1 MPFADIS
8 QGTVVRFLLVL
19 LRSSLFFSFLPIL
32 GSKTLPAHFRIGL
45 AVAFALF
52 LTPLVDFRAGENDVA
67 ILVLRE
73 VVLGITL
80 GLAVRFVF
88 FGIEIAGQMMS
99 DSMGFSIAASFHP
112 EMGHSADVS
121 KLLMVFATLLFLAT
135 DTHHDLIAVFVR
147 SYDIVPAGSA
157 DVNALVRE
165 GVSLIGR
172 IFVIAL
178 KLGAPVVVG
187 IVTTNLLLGFVYKVT
202 PQINIFFISLPLYIG
217 IGFLLLFMALPA
229 YVVAI
234 GGSFGEIRTE
244 MGRVLGMA
252 RR

>member
-1 MPFADIS
+1 MPGAEIS
-8 QGTVVRFLLVL
+8 SGYMVRFLLVL

-32 GSKTLPAHFRIGL
+32 GSKTLPTLFRIGL

-52 LTPLVDFRAGENDVA
+52 LTPFVNFRAGENDIP
-67 ILVLRE
+67 ILVFRE
-73 VVLGITL
+73 IVLGITL

-88 FGIEIAGQMMS
+88 FGIEIAGQMIS
-99 DSMGFSIAASFHP
+99 DSMGLSIAATFNP
-112 EMGHSADVS
+112 EMGQSTDVS
-121 KLLMVFATLLFLAT
+121 KLVTVFATLLFLAT
-135 DTHHDLIAVFVR
+135 DAHHDLIAIFVR
-147 SYDIVPAGSA
+147 SYDLVPAGSA

-165 GVSLIGR
+165 GVALIGR

-187 IVTTNLLLGFVYKVT
+187 IITTNLLLGFVYKAT

-217 IGFLLLFMALPA
+217 IGFLIFFLAIPA

-244 MGRVLGMA
+244 MGRVIGMA

>member
-1 MPFADIS
+1 MPGTDIS
-8 QGTVVRFLLVL
+8 SGTLVRFLLVL

-32 GSKTLPAHFRIGL
+32 GSKTLPTLFRIGL
-45 AVAFALF
+45 AVAFAFF
-52 LTPLVDFRAGENDVA
+52 LTPFVDFRTGENDIP
-67 ILVLRE
+67 ILVFRE
-73 VVLGITL
+73 IVLGITL

-88 FGIEIAGQMMS
+88 FGVEIAGQMIS
-99 DSMGFSIAASFHP
+99 DSMGLSIAATFNP
-112 EMGHSADVS
+112 EMGQSTDVS
-121 KLLMVFATLLFLAT
+121 KLVAIFATLLFLAT
-135 DTHHDLIAVFVR
+135 DTHHDLIALFVR
-147 SYDIVPAGSA
+147 SYDLIPAGSA
-157 DVNALVRE
+157 DVDALVRE
-165 GVSLIGR
+165 GVGLIGR

-187 IVTTNLLLGFVYKVT
+187 IVTTNLLLGFVYKAT

-217 IGFLLLFMALPA
+217 IGFLILFLAIPA

-244 MGRVLGMA
+244 MGRVIGMA

>member
-1 MPFADIS
+1 MPGADIS
-8 QGTVVRFLLVL
+8 SETMVRFLLVL

-32 GSKTLPAHFRIGL
+32 GSKSLPTLFRIGL

-52 LTPLVDFRAGENDVA
+52 LTPFVNFRAGENDIP
-67 ILVLRE
+67 ILVFRE
-73 VVLGITL
+73 IALGMAL

-88 FGIEIAGQMMS
+88 FGIEIAGQMIS
-99 DSMGFSIAASFHP
+99 DSMGLSIAASFNP
-112 EMGHSADVS
+112 EMGHSTDVS
-121 KLLMVFATLLFLAT
+121 KLLSVLATLLFLAT

-147 SYDIVPAGSA
+147 SYDLVPAGSA

-165 GVSLIGR
+165 AVALIGR

-187 IVTTNLLLGFVYKVT
+187 IVTTNLLLAFVYKAT

-217 IGFLLLFMALPA
+217 IGFFILFLAIPA

-244 MGRVLGMA
+244 MGRVVGMA

>member
-1 MPFADIS
+1 MPGLDLS
-8 QGTVVRFLLVL
+8 SGYVVRFLLVL

-32 GSKTLPAHFRIGL
+32 GSKTLPTLFRIGL
-45 AVAFALF
+45 AVAFALL
-52 LTPLVDFRAGENDVA
+52 LTPFVNFRVGENDVP
-67 ILVLRE
+67 ILVFRE
-73 VVLGITL
+73 IVLGMTL

-88 FGIEIAGQMMS
+88 FSIEIGGQMIS
-99 DSMGFSIAASFHP
+99 DSMGLSIAATFNP
-112 EMGHSADVS
+112 EMGQSTDVS
-121 KLLMVFATLLFLAT
+121 KLMTVFATLLFLAT
-135 DTHHDLIAVFVR
+135 NTHHDLIAIFVR
-147 SYDIVPAGSA
+147 SYDLVPAGSA

-165 GVSLIGR
+165 GVALVGR

-187 IVTTNLLLGFVYKVT
+187 IITTNLLLGFVYKAT

-217 IGFLLLFMALPA
+217 IGFLILFLAIPA

-244 MGRVLGMA
+244 MGRVVGMA

>member
-1 MPFADIS
+1 MQTADIS
-8 QGTVVRFLLVL
+8 SGYIVRFLLVL

-32 GSKTLPAHFRIGL
+32 GSKTLPTHFRIGM

-52 LTPLVDFRAGENDVA
+52 LTPLVNFRAGENDIP
-67 ILVLRE
+67 ILVFRE
-73 VVLGITL
+73 IVLGITL

-88 FGIEIAGQMMS
+88 FGIEIAGQMIS
-99 DSMGFSIAASFHP
+99 DAMGLSMAATFNP
-112 EMGHSADVS
+112 EMGHSTDVS
-121 KLLMVFATLLFLAT
+121 KLVSVFAMLLFLAT
-135 DTHHDLIAVFVR
+135 DAHHDLIAMFVR
-147 SYDIVPAGSA
+147 SYDLVPAGSA

-165 GVSLIGR
+165 GVALVGR

-187 IVTTNLLLGFVYKVT
+187 IITTNLLLGFVYKAT

-217 IGFLLLFMALPA
+217 IGFLIFFLAIPA

-244 MGRVLGMA
+244 MGRVIGMA

>member
-1 MPFADIS
+1 MDIS
-8 QGTVVRFLLVL
+8 SGYVVRFLLVL

-32 GSKTLPAHFRIGL
+32 GSKTLPALFRIGL

-52 LTPLVDFRAGENDVA
+52 LTPIVNVRAGENDIP
-67 ILVLRE
+67 ILVFRE
-73 VVLGITL
+73 IVLGMTL

-88 FGIEIAGQMMS
+88 LGVEIAGQMIS
-99 DSMGFSIAASFHP
+99 DSMGFSIATIFNP
-112 EMGHSADVS
+112 EMGQSTEIS
-121 KLLMVFATLLFLAT
+121 RLMTVFATLLFLVT
-135 DTHHDLIAVFVR
+135 DAHHDLIAIFVR
-147 SYDIVPAGSA
+147 SYDLVPAGSV

-165 GVSLIGR
+165 GVALIGR
-172 IFVIAL
+172 TFVIAL

-187 IVTTNLLLGFVYKVT
+187 IISTNLLLGFVYKAT

-217 IGFLLLFMALPA
+217 IGFLLLFLAVPA

-244 MGRVLGMA
+244 MGRVIGMA

>member
-1 MPFADIS
+1 MPGADIS
-8 QGTVVRFLLVL
+8 SGYMVRFLLVL

-32 GSKTLPAHFRIGL
+32 GSKTLPTLFRIGL

-52 LTPLVDFRAGENDVA
+52 LTPFVNFRAGENDIP
-67 ILVLRE
+67 ILVFRE
-73 VVLGITL
+73 IVLGITL

-88 FGIEIAGQMMS
+88 FGIEIAGQTIS
-99 DSMGFSIAASFHP
+99 DSMGLSIATVFNP
-112 EMGHSADVS
+112 EMGQLTDISRF
-121 KLLMVFATLLFLAT
+121 MTVFATLLFLAT

-147 SYDIVPAGSA
+147 SYDLVPAGSA

-165 GVSLIGR
+165 GVALTGR

-178 KLGAPVVVG
+178 KLSAPVVVG
-187 IVTTNLLLGFVYKVT
+187 IVTTNLLLAFVYKAT

-217 IGFLLLFMALPA
+217 IGFLLLFLAVPA

-244 MGRVLGMA
+244 MGRVIGMA

>member
-1 MPFADIS
+1 MPGADIS
-8 QGTVVRFLLVL
+8 SGYMVRFLLVL

-32 GSKTLPAHFRIGL
+32 GSKSLPTLFRIGL

-52 LTPLVDFRAGENDVA
+52 LTPLVNFRSGENDIA
-67 ILVLRE
+67 LLVFRE
-73 VVLGITL
+73 IVLGITL

-88 FGIEIAGQMMS
+88 FGIEIGGQMIS
-99 DSMGFSIAASFHP
+99 DSMGLSIAATFNP
-112 EMGHSADVS
+112 EMGQSTDVS
-121 KLLMVFATLLFLAT
+121 KLMAVFATLLLLAT
-135 DTHHDLIAVFVR
+135 DTHHDLIALFVR
-147 SYDIVPAGSA
+147 SYDLVPAGSA
-157 DVNALVRE
+157 DVNALVRD
-165 GVSLIGR
+165 GVALVGR

-178 KLGAPVVVG
+178 KLAAPVVVG
-187 IVTTNLLLGFVYKVT
+187 IVATNLLLGFVYKAT

-217 IGFLLLFMALPA
+217 IGFLIFFLAIPA

-244 MGRVLGMA
+244 MGRVIGMA

>member
-1 MPFADIS
+1 MPGADIS
-8 QGTVVRFLLVL
+8 SGYMVRFLLVL

-32 GSKTLPAHFRIGL
+32 GSKTLPTLFRIGL

-52 LTPLVDFRAGENDVA
+52 LTPFVNFRAGENDIP
-67 ILVLRE
+67 ILVFRE
-73 VVLGITL
+73 IVLGITL

-88 FGIEIAGQMMS
+88 FGIEIAGQMIS
-99 DSMGFSIAASFHP
+99 DSMGLSIATAFNP
-112 EMGHSADVS
+112 EIGQSTDISRFMT
-121 KLLMVFATLLFLAT
+121 VFATLLFLAT

-147 SYDIVPAGSA
+147 SYDLVPAGSA

-165 GVSLIGR
+165 GVALTGR

-178 KLGAPVVVG
+178 KLSAPVVVG
-187 IVTTNLLLGFVYKVT
+187 IVTTNLLLAFVYKAT

-217 IGFLLLFMALPA
+217 IGFLLLFLAVPA

-234 GGSFGEIRTE
+234 GGSFGEIRAE
-244 MGRVLGMA
+244 MGRVIGMA

>member
-1 MPFADIS
+1 VPGADIS
-8 QGTVVRFLLVL
+8 SDHIVRFLLVL

-32 GSKTLPAHFRIGL
+32 GSKTLPTLFRIGL

-52 LTPLVDFRAGENDVA
+52 LTPFVNFRAGENDIP
-67 ILVLRE
+67 ILVFRE
-73 VVLGITL
+73 IVLGITL

-88 FGIEIAGQMMS
+88 FGIEIAGQMIS
-99 DSMGFSIAASFHP
+99 DSMGLSIATVFNP
-112 EMGHSADVS
+112 EMGQSTDIS
-121 KLLMVFATLLFLAT
+121 RLMTVFATLLFLAT

-147 SYDIVPAGSA
+147 SYDLVPAGSA

-165 GVSLIGR
+165 GVALTGR

-178 KLGAPVVVG
+178 KLSAPVVVG
-187 IVTTNLLLGFVYKVT
+187 IVTTNLLLAFVYKAT

-217 IGFLLLFMALPA
+217 IGFLLLFLAVPA

-244 MGRVLGMA
+244 MGRVIGMA

>member
-1 MPFADIS
+1 VPTADIS
-8 QGTVVRFLLVL
+8 SGYMVRFLLVL

-32 GSKTLPAHFRIGL
+32 GSKTLPTLFRIGL

-52 LTPLVDFRAGENDVA
+52 LTPFVNFRAGENDIP
-67 ILVLRE
+67 ILVFRE
-73 VVLGITL
+73 IVLGITL

-88 FGIEIAGQMMS
+88 FGIEIAGQMIS
-99 DSMGFSIAASFHP
+99 DSMGLSIATVFNP
-112 EMGHSADVS
+112 EMGQSTDIS
-121 KLLMVFATLLFLAT
+121 RLMTVFATLLFLAT

-147 SYDIVPAGSA
+147 SYDLVPAGSA

-165 GVSLIGR
+165 GVALTGR

-178 KLGAPVVVG
+178 KLSAPVVVG
-187 IVTTNLLLGFVYKVT
+187 IVTTNLLLAFVYKAT

-217 IGFLLLFMALPA
+217 IGFLLLFLAVPA

-244 MGRVLGMA
+244 MGRVIGMA